1 MQTHITLNALRFVDV
16 LLRQQLRTIFYRIKN
31 TEIKEKE
38 NVKLIMAQDRVEC
51 FKTKTMIYI
60 GESDRSFESEE
71 RRQGFDPFCSLRLVE
86 EGRFE

>member
-38 NVKLIMAQDRVEC
+38 NVKLIMA
-51 FKTKTMIYI
+51 
-60 GESDRSFESEE
+60 
-71 RRQGFDPFCSLRLVE
+71 
-86 EGRFE
+86 